1 MQDNPS
7 KQNAFLKNSAL
18 FLVGSMFSKLLN
30 FALLPLYTSRI
41 PSADFGVYDI
51 TTLMISMFSSVVYFE
66 IWSATLRYLYDY
78 KDIDKPR
85 VIKSSAIILA
95 FSTIAYIIVSI
106 TYGLVFKVEYT
117 LLVVSWGI
125 ATSFA
130 TYLCFLARGLNK
142 NVDFAISGILNTF
155 VCLCANILLILWL
168 KTDYSALYVG
178 TICGMLVQVI
188 YLLFRLKIIKKTI
201 HVVHDLALTKEIFR
215 YALPLCINTVAY
227 WLLHSAARLIYNLLR
242 GDTASGIFSVGNKF
256 GTIIVLATTCFTFAW
271 QDLSF
276 SASKSSPNT
285 PLYSAASKKYLVFLC
300 GALTT
305 ALPILKVVF
314 PIFVRGDYGE
324 AIEYVPLFLIV
335 AVASGYSAFV
345 GNIFYAIKDTKII
358 SISTVIS
365 GIITVVL
372 AFPLIELWGANGT
385 NIAVLIGFSVNI
397 IIRFAILK
405 KKIEFQIPFRPLVLC
420 IAWILLSTVLYNN
433 LGTGMLITLFAVNGA
448 LLVIIFR
455 NDISKLMVKSS

>member
-1 MQDNPS
+1 MN
-7 KQNAFLKNSAL
+7 KQSPTRAFLLNSAL
-18 FLVGSMFSKLLN
+18 FLVGSVFSKLLS
-30 FALLPLYTSRI
+30 FLLLPLYTSKI
-41 PSADFGVYDI
+41 IASDFGVYDI
-51 TTLMISMFSSVVYFE
+51 TTMMIAMISSVTYIE

-78 KDIDKPR
+78 EDIDKPR
-85 VIKSSAIILA
+85 VIKSSFYIFASSTLIYVIASYAFCIIY
-95 FSTIAYIIVSI
+95 SVDYIPLVIV
-106 TYGLVFKVEYT
+106 F
-117 LLVVSWGI
+117 GI
-125 ATSFA
+125 ATSIA
-130 TYLCFLARGLNK
+130 TYLSFLARGLRK
-142 NVDFAISGILNTF
+142 NMDFAISGILNTL
-155 VCLCANILLILWL
+155 VCLCVNLVLILWV
-168 KTDYSALYVG
+168 KMDYAALYLG
-178 TICGMLVQVI
+178 TICGMLAQVI
-188 YLLFRLKIIKKTI
+188 YLSFRIKIIKKTI
-201 HVVHDLALTKEIFR
+201 HVAHDSMLTKALFR
-215 YALPLCINTVAY
+215 YALPLCINTAAY

-385 NIAVLIGFSVNI
+385 NIAVLIGFVVNI

-405 KKIEFQIPFRPLVLC
+405 KKIEFRIPLRQLVFC
-420 IAWILLSTVLYNN
+420 IAWVLLSTVLYHI
-433 LGTGMLITLFAVNGA
+433 LGTGLLIALFAANGV